1 VSVPLSNLDEALAAL
16 TEIRS
21 SAEQQAFIT
30 NTPGAPS
37 QALIESI
44 AFKIRELLPRDP
56 ELAQVLA
63 DTNLYI
69 ASLLDTSLGW
79 AYANR
84 SRAQVFYTMR
94 KSLEAEPYF
103 DRAVQLFE
111 EAGLAGEV
119 GRTLVGQMDNL
130 MYLSRYSEALEAA
143 HRARAA
149 LEKAGD
155 AAYLSRL
162 EIALGN
168 LYYRLN
174 KYSESLNH
182 YDLAQK
188 ALNNSDDVLAMASIG
203 LNRAYVL
210 TEMNRSDEAVRSF
223 ELTKEHCE
231 RHRMKLWAAIA
242 DRGISQMHFRRGNY
256 STALRILEGVR
267 HQHDEL
273 GDARRVGLCE
283 MDRAEIYL
291 ELNLFDDA
299 ANIARRAY
307 EIFDGL
313 GNRYEAGKCL
323 AYEGIAEFK
332 LLNDKD
338 AERALLTARN
348 IFVTE
353 GEGNEVWVAVIDL
366 WRAQLLIRQQQ
377 FSTAQELA
385 QHAAEVFEKQ
395 QAPARAANARVL
407 SAQSWLELEETA
419 PALREAQKA
428 LDEIE
433 GYHAPWV
440 SYQCYNTLGRLKEV
454 NGAAAE
460 AEQLY
465 LKAIDQM
472 ESLRGNIRLDE
483 MRMSFGRD
491 KYQVY
496 ENIVNLKL
504 TKGDGP
510 SAFHFVERSKSRTL
524 IDLLEKN
531 LETVWDTGVDESP
544 RLQRIRKIREE
555 LNIFYSRLN
564 EVGTARATATET
576 TTKEEIARREQ
587 ELVELLREVG
597 SEKSGWATLQSLKI
611 PDVGEVQAM
620 LRPDEV
626 LVEYYTVGER
636 FQAFIITPDSFDV
649 VRDFTSTAAVR
660 TSLKGVTFQLSKFH
674 LQAAYLQTHAAQLLL
689 ATQHHLRELYRQL
702 IEPIQDKLHG
712 RSLIVVPHQL
722 LHYVPFHALYD
733 GEKYLVDTY
742 DVSRAPSVS
751 VLKVCREKE
760 IQRTEQ
766 DLVLAVADEMTPYI
780 NEEVQALRD
789 LLPKGLFFV
798 GKEAR
803 EDKLR
808 RYGQTAG
815 KLHIAAHGIFRADN
829 PMFSSLKLGD
839 TWLNLYDIFNLQ
851 LGAELTVLSAC
862 ETGMSAVWEGD
873 ELLGLARGF
882 FYAGTPSLLV
892 SLWTVNDR
900 STAQLMRRFYEVLQ
914 SGATKAHALQQAM
927 IAVKEDFPH
936 PYYWAP
942 FILMGRSS

>member
-1 VSVPLSNLDEALAAL
+1 VAVSSPEECLTAL
-16 TEIRS
+16 TQIRNAADQRAYIS
-21 SAEQQAFIT
+21 NATSLPTQ
-30 NTPGAPS
+30 N
-37 QALIESI
+37 LIESVST
-44 AFKIRELLPRDP
+44 KIRELLPRDP
-56 ELAQVLA
+56 DLAEILA
-63 DTNLYI
+63 ETNLYM
-69 ASLLDTSLGW
+69 ASLVDTPLAW

-84 SRAQVFYTMR
+84 SRAQVLYTMR
-94 KSLEAEPYF
+94 KSADAEPF
-103 DRAVQLFE
+103 FARAVELFE
-111 EAGLAGEV
+111 KADLAGEV

-130 MYLSRYSEALEAA
+130 MYLSRYTEALTVAQS
-143 HRARAA
+143 ARSA
-149 LEKAGD
+149 LQKVND
-155 AAYLSRL
+155 VQYLSRL

-174 KYSESLNH
+174 KYSESLAH
-182 YDLAQK
+182 YDQAQK
-188 ALNNSDDVLAMASIG
+188 TLENTEDFLAIASIG

-210 TEMNRSDEAVRSF
+210 TEMNRFDEAVQCF
-223 ELTKEHCE
+223 EVTKVHCE
-231 RHRMKLWAAIA
+231 RHGMTLWAAIA

-256 STALRILEGVR
+256 STALRILEQVR
-267 HQHDEL
+267 RKHEEL
-273 GDARRVGLCE
+273 ADARRVGLCD

-299 ANIARRAY
+299 ATIAARAH
-307 EIFDGL
+307 ETFDRL

-323 AYEGIAEFK
+323 TYQGIAEFK
-332 LLNDKD
+332 LLKDKD
-338 AERALLTARN
+338 AERALVRARE
-348 IFVTE
+348 IFQKE
-353 GEGNEVWVAVIDL
+353 GTGNDVWVAVIDL
-366 WRAQLLIRQQQ
+366 WRAQLLTRQQQ

-385 QHAAEVFEKQ
+385 QHAAEIFERQ

-407 SAQSWLELEETA
+407 SAQSWLELAETA
-419 PALREAQKA
+419 PALQEAQKA

-440 SYQCYNTLGRLKEV
+440 SYQCYNTLGRLKELS
-454 NGAAAE
+454 GALEE

-465 LKAIDQM
+465 TKAIDQM

-496 ENIVNLKL
+496 ENMVNLKIAR
-504 TKGDGP
+504 GDERA
-510 SAFHFVERSKSRTL
+510 AFQFVERSKSRTL
-524 IDLLEKN
+524 IDLLERN
-531 LETVWDTGVDESP
+531 LEAVWDAGVDESP

-564 EVGTARATATET
+564 EVGATARAAAADTI
-576 TTKEEIARREQ
+576 TKDEISRREQ

-597 SEKSGWATLQSLKI
+597 SEKSGWATLQSMKI
-611 PDVGEVQAM
+611 PAVDEVNAM
-620 LRPDEV
+620 LGPDEV
-626 LVEYYTVGER
+626 LVEYYTIGDR
-636 FQAFIITPDSFDV
+636 FQAFIIGHSSFDV
-649 VRDFTSTAAVR
+649 VRDITTMNAVR
-660 TSLKGVTFQLSKFH
+660 ASLKGLTFQLSKFH
-674 LQAAYLQTHAAQLLL
+674 LQSSYVQTHAERLLE
-689 ATQHHLRELYRQL
+689 ATQYHLQQLYMQL
-702 IEPIQDKLHG
+702 IEPIQHKLSG
-712 RSLIVVPHQL
+712 RSIVFIPHNI
-722 LHYVPFHALYD
+722 LHYLPFQALFD
-733 GEKYLVDTY
+733 GNQYLIERF
-742 DVSRAPSVS
+742 DVARAASTS
-751 VLKVCREKE
+751 VLKICRDKK

-780 NEEVQALRD
+780 NEEVEALRQ

-798 GKEAR
+798 GSEAR

-829 PMFSSLKLGD
+829 PMFSSIKLGD
-839 TWLNLYDIFNLQ
+839 SWLNLFDIFNLQ

-882 FYAGTPSLLV
+882 LYAGTPSLVV

-900 STAQLMRRFYEVLQ
+900 STAQLMRHFYEGLQ
-914 SGATKAHALQQAM
+914 NGLNKARALQD
-927 IAVKEDFPH
+927 AVLKVKSCFPH

-942 FILMGRSS
+942 FILMGKS

>member
-1 VSVPLSNLDEALAAL
+1 VTVTNPDESLASL
-16 TEIRS
+16 VQIRD
-21 SAEQQAFIT
+21 AARQRAFIS
-30 NTPGAPS
+30 NAPGAS
-37 QALIESI
+37 TQALVESI
-44 AFKIRELLPRDP
+44 STKIRELLPRDP
-56 ELAQVLA
+56 DLAQILA

-69 ASLLDTSLGW
+69 ASLLDTPLAW

-84 SRAQVFYTMR
+84 SRAQVLYTMR
-94 KSLEAEPYF
+94 KSAEAHPYF
-103 DRAVQLFE
+103 EQAAGLFE
-111 EAGLAGEV
+111 KGGLSGEL
-119 GRTLVGQMDNL
+119 GRTLVAQMDNL
-130 MYLSRYSEALEAA
+130 MYLSRYTEALGLAE
-143 HRARAA
+143 RARAA
-149 LEKAGD
+149 LEIAGD
-155 AAYLSRL
+155 AQYLSTL

-168 LYYRLN
+168 LNYRLN

-182 YDLAQK
+182 YDRAQK
-188 ALNNSDDVLAMASIG
+188 LLEKVDTALAHVSLASIG

-210 TEMNRSDEAVRSF
+210 TEMNRFDEAVQSF
-223 ELTKEHCE
+223 EITKEHCE
-231 RHRMKLWAAIA
+231 RHGLTLWAAIA

-256 STALRILEGVR
+256 STALRILEQVR
-267 HQHDEL
+267 RRHEEL
-273 GDARRVGLCE
+273 DDARRVGLCD

-291 ELNLFDDA
+291 ELNLYDDA
-299 ANIARRAY
+299 STIATRAY
-307 EIFDGL
+307 ETFHRL

-323 AYEGIAEFK
+323 TYQGIAYFK
-332 LLNDKD
+332 TMQDKE
-338 AERALLTARN
+338 AEKALIAARED
-348 IFVTE
+348 FVR
-353 GEGNEVWVAVIDL
+353 EGNDLWVAVVDL

-377 FSTAQELA
+377 FSPAQELA
-385 QHAAEVFEKQ
+385 QRSAEVFEKQ

-407 SAQSWLELEETA
+407 SAQSFLELEERA
-419 PALREAQKA
+419 PALQEAQKA

-440 SYQCYNTLGRLKEV
+440 SYQCYNTLGRLKEL
-454 NGAAAE
+454 NGAIDE

-465 LKAIDQM
+465 MRAIDQM

-504 TKGDGP
+504 TKNDARA
-510 SAFHFVERSKSRTL
+510 AFQFVERSKSRTL

-564 EVGTARATATET
+564 EVASLARATTDT
-576 TTKEEIARREQ
+576 VTKEEISRREQ

-597 SEKSGWATLQSLKI
+597 SEKSGWATLQNMKI
-611 PDVGEVQAM
+611 PSVEELQAM

-626 LVEYYTVGER
+626 ILEYYTIADR
-636 FQAFIITPDSFDV
+636 FQAFIISRNQFEV
-649 VRDFTSTAAVR
+649 VRDLTTTSAVR
-660 TSLKGVTFQLSKFH
+660 TTLKGLTFQLSKFH
-674 LQAAYLQTHAAQLLL
+674 LEPKYVQTHAEKLLR
-689 ATQHHLRELYRQL
+689 AIQYHLNELYRHL
-702 IEPIQDKLHG
+702 IEPVREKIRG
-712 RSLIVVPHQL
+712 SSLIIVPHQA
-722 LHYVPFHALYD
+722 LHYIPFQALYD
-733 GEKYLVDTY
+733 GQNYLIDSYAVAR
-742 DVSRAPSVS
+742 SASAS
-751 VLKVCREKE
+751 VLKICSEKK

-766 DLVLAVADEMTPYI
+766 DLILAVADEMTPYI
-780 NEEVQALRD
+780 NEEVEALRE

-798 GKEAR
+798 GREAR

-808 RYGQTAG
+808 RYGPTAG

-839 TWLNLYDIFNLQ
+839 SWLNLFDIFNLQ

-862 ETGMSAVWEGD
+862 ETGMSTVWEGD

-882 FYAGTPSLLV
+882 LYAGTPSLVV

-900 STAQLMRRFYEVLQ
+900 STAQLMRRFYAGLQ
-914 SGATKAHALQQAM
+914 DGLSKARALQE
-927 IAVKEDFPH
+927 AVLEVKGAFPH

-942 FILMGRSS
+942 FILMGKS